1 MKITTYGLLQTYN
14 GNNLM
19 SLTSSGL
26 SFYQSN
32 GSTPMATY
40 SSAGGTIYGGASN
53 SYASFSSTGFSLVN
67 AGRSLGHMTTS
78 EFYYTGLLNNL
89 FSMRLSSSG
98 FNVAYNG
105 STNFRVDDDSVKLLG
120 ITISQ
125 YSSSQYN
132 ISSDRS
138 FYMNAYLLNGQT
150 IASSSTG
157 DAFVADS
164 GSIKNL
170 WAVTNASSYTN
181 NVHIGSAGRFFMI
194 SGSSKRWKNSIEDI
208 HDEALDPHRLYDIE
222 VKQFKFNTDYIKDE
236 NDQRY
241 DTLVPGFIAEQ
252 IQEHY
257 PVAVDVDMKT
267 GEAMDW
273 NMKFIIPPMLALIQ
287 ELNERVK
294 SLERR
299 S

>member
-1 MKITTYGLLQTYN
+1 M
-14 GNNLM
+14 
-19 SLTSSGL
+19 
-26 SFYQSN
+26 
-32 GSTPMATY
+32 
-40 SSAGGTIYGGASN
+40 
-53 SYASFSSTGFSLVN
+53 V
-67 AGRSLGHMTTS
+67 
-78 EFYYTGLLNNL
+78 
-89 FSMRLSSSG
+89 
-98 FNVAYNG
+98 
-105 STNFRVDDDSVKLLG
+105 
-120 ITISQ
+120 
-125 YSSSQYN
+125 
-132 ISSDRS
+132 
-138 FYMNAYLLNGQT
+138 
-150 IASSSTG
+150 
-157 DAFVADS
+157 
-164 GSIKNL
+164 
-170 WAVTNASSYTN
+170 
-181 NVHIGSAGRFFMI
+181 
-194 SGSSKRWKNSIEDI
+194 SGSSRRWKNSIEDI

-267 GEAMDW
+267 GEANDW